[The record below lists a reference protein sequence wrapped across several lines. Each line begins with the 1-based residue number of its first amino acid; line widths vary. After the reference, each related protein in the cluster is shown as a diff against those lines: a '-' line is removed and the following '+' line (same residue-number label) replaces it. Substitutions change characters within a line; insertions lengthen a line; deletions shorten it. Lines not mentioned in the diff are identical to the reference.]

1 MALDGSLTMLHV
13 FYYYYIIIIKILVR
27 IIFQPTNLLLNQ
39 NSYVVELLGHGF
51 QYGTPYTARFFPT
64 RGSASTKLHA
74 LC

>member
-1 MALDGSLTMLHV
+1 M
-13 FYYYYIIIIKILVR
+13 FFIILLLLLLKYWLELFFNQPTYFSIKIV
-27 IIFQPTNLLLNQ
+27 I
-39 NSYVVELLGHGF
+39 YVVELLGHGF